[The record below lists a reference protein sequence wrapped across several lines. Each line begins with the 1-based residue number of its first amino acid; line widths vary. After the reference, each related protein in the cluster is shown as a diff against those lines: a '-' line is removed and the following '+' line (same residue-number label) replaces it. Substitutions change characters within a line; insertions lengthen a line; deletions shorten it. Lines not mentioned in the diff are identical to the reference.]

1 MALGTFRAHRQLIL
15 TRVND
20 GAARKD
26 VPAVRAKRS
35 MWKRWPPTMRL
46 FL

>member
-15 TRVND
+15 PRVNA

-26 VPAVRAKRS
+26 VPAVRVKRS
-35 MWKRWPPTMRL
+35 MGKGWPPAMRL